1 MNKTGRKATAVN
13 EITDRN
19 FTIVDLININT
30 NVKAPTIRM
39 HVKRSVTAG
48 RYKISGSQKT
58 GKRGKPSIVYT
69 YDIFI
74 FKSSIWES
82 HSKIVVHATKEIGA
96 TNQIKRLTRSG
107 KPLT

>member
-1 MNKTGRKATAVN
+1 MNKNNTGRKATVVN

-19 FTIVDLININT
+19 FTIVDLVNINST
-30 NVKAPTIRM
+30 VKAPTIRM

-69 YDIFI
+69 YDATPTVATTATV
-74 FKSSIWES
+74 ES
-82 HSKIVVHATKEIGA
+82 TQTSA
-96 TNQIKRLTRSG
+96 N
-107 KPLT
+107 

>member
-30 NVKAPTIRM
+30 NVKAPTLRM
-39 HVKRSVTAG
+39 HVKRNVANG
-48 RYKISGSQKT
+48 RYTVVGTQKT

-69 YDIFI
+69 YN
-74 FKSSIWES
+74 S
-82 HSKIVVHATKEIGA
+82 TT
-96 TNQIKRLTRSG
+96 TNSQTASA
-107 KPLT
+107 